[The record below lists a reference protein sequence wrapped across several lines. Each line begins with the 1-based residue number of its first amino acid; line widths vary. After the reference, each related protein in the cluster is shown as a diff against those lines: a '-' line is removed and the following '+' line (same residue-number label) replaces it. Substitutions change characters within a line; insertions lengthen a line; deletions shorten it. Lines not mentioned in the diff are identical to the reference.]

1 MDRIKKTQN
10 NNDISFLTYRITV
23 QGRLDA
29 HWGAWFSDYVE
40 DITIPESGICRTI
53 LTVKVPDQAALRG
66 ILSRIWDLNLILI
79 SVIPESC
86 KEDQLHRRKEN
97 V

>member
-29 HWGAWFSDYVE
+29 HWGAWFSDYVD
-40 DITIPESGICRTI
+40 DIMVPELGPARTV
-53 LTVKVPDQAALRG
+53 LTVRVPDQAALRG
-66 ILSRIWDLNLILI
+66 ILNRIWDLNLILI
-79 SVIPESC
+79 SVIPEIC
-86 KEDQLHRRKEN
+86 
-97 V
+97 